1 MFPYAPPPGQFLGD
15 RPTAQAPDGPLS
27 DDDRAGIRSLYP
39 DPADSVNIGTISGRI
54 LPANP
59 FALANIPAP
68 ATGSFVTGIF
78 GAHVVAVDAD
88 TGSVIAAT
96 LGGWSC
102 NAATQQ
108 LHFDGSYEIE
118 RLPINHNYKI
128 YAEPLEGLVTPANH
142 QRSALKPLRPA
153 ISALLHHTRRKHKFQ
168 PPHPPRVALIHQRSN
183 APKIKAAPGGNGSR

>member
-68 ATGSFVTGIF
+68 ANGSFVTGIF
-78 GAHVVAVDAD
+78 GAHLVAVDAD
-88 TGSVIAAT
+88 TGSVVAAT

-102 NAATQQ
+102 NVASQQ
-108 LHFDGSYEIE
+108 SQFDGSYEID
-118 RLPINHNYKI
+118 RLPITHNYKI
-128 YAEPLEGLVTPANH
+128 YAEPLEGLVTPANLSD
-142 QRSALKPLRPA
+142 RPISLCGPPSAPA
-153 ISALLHHTRRKHKFQ
+153 CTTPVANTASTSAPA
-168 PPHPPRVALIHQRSN
+168 PPHRDSPAHS

>member
-27 DDDRAGIRSLYP
+27 DDDRAGIRFLYP

-118 RLPINHNYKI
+118 RLPVNHNYKI
-128 YAEPLEGLVTPANH
+128 YAEPLEGLVTPANLSDPLLSLCGP
-142 QRSALKPLRPA
+142 QSAPTCTTPAANTNFNPRTRPA
-153 ISALLHHTRRKHKFQ
+153 S
-168 PPHPPRVALIHQRSN
+168 P
-183 APKIKAAPGGNGSR
+183 